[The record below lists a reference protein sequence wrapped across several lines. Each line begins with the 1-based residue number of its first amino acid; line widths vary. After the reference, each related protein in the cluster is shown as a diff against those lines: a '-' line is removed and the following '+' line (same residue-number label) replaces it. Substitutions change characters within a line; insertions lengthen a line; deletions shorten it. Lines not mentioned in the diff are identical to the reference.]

1 MIENEKEKRKKF
13 EEFLKFNGFYVFFNR
28 FLSSFGKILPSE
40 FIPQLKSMPPNLTV
54 SNLSDAD
61 LPKIDGF
68 HSESDSYLNKSP

>member
-1 MIENEKEKRKKF
+1 MRRKSEKSPLFQRVF
-13 EEFLKFNGFYVFFNR
+13 VYFLR

-54 SNLSDAD
+54 TNLSDAD

-68 HSESDSYLNKSP
+68 HCESDSYLNKSP